1 MFMSSSVENHINKIH
16 AMHSAARVSLPEYDD
31 IPEFFN
37 GYNVMDWV
45 SLAVKSGLSQRHAI
59 NITCS
64 FFKTKR
70 KDANLI
76 TSESNGLW
84 VEQGYYCKD
93 DECLYVWDFCV
104 EVCTKRNIGLLVG
117 NRVYIQSNNRNIH
130 DAVLGLF
137 ADVGLEI
144 MSSRDVVDIQ
154 IKDRF
159 MSYRIGTRIF
169 PHAHVGLS
177 SLDASYASSKKIK
190 FFASEWS
197 APILSAIKHVE
208 GRKAGRVVLLA
219 GDYTSEITPLI
230 ESKVGA
236 LTLLELKQYSENV
249 TYTAHDIVLVNL
261 ESLTKESILYFNLH
275 VDNSD
280 AYFLILST
288 SGNITHLVSRL
299 LQVFNAEQLIRL
311 WGMHFIRKAIP
322 KLCDTCKKQEVIT
335 TTYDEPNVT
344 VSIQPKVS
352 YELGLG
358 CDDCAKGHKGIVF
371 ASEHVPHS
379 AMIEILTEAL
389 AASGDDDSML
399 SGLKLSPYSVATML
413 YKKDDITSL
422 SKSIEA
428 IFNHGEVQKD
438 DIDGLLN

>member
-1 MFMSSSVENHINKIH
+1 MSSEVKNHIKKIH

-31 IPEFFN
+31 FPELFN
-37 GYNVMDWV
+37 GSNIMDWV

-59 NITCS
+59 NIACS

-70 KDANLI
+70 KNATLI
-76 TSESNGLW
+76 TPDSKGLW
-84 VEQGYYCKD
+84 VEQGYYCKHD
-93 DECLYVWDFCV
+93 GCLYVWDFCE
-104 EVCTKRNIGLLVG
+104 EVCTEHNIGLLLG
-117 NRVYIQSNNRNIH
+117 SRVYVQSESGNIH
-130 DAVLGLF
+130 NAVLGLF
-137 ADVGLEI
+137 ADVGLEM

-169 PHAHVGLS
+169 PHTHVGLS

-190 FFASEWS
+190 YITSEWDS
-197 APILSAIKHVE
+197 PILSAIKHVE
-208 GRKAGRVVLLA
+208 GRKAGRLVLLS
-219 GDYTSEITPLI
+219 GDYMSEITPLI
-230 ESKVGA
+230 ERKVSA
-236 LTLLELKQYSENV
+236 LTLLDLKKYSENTV
-249 TYTAHDIVLVNL
+249 YTAHDVVLVNW
-261 ESLTKESILYFNLH
+261 ESLTKESISRFNTH

-288 SGNITHLVSRL
+288 SGNITHLASKL
-299 LQVFNAEQLIRL
+299 LQVFNVEQLIRL
-311 WGMHFIRKAIP
+311 WGVHFIRKAIP
-322 KLCDTCKKQEVIT
+322 KLCDACKKQEPIA

-379 AMIEILTEAL
+379 AMVEILTEAL
-389 AASGDDDSML
+389 AASGDDDGML
-399 SGLKLSPYSVATML
+399 SGLKLSPYAVATML

-422 SKSIEA
+422 AKSIEA

>member
-1 MFMSSSVENHINKIH
+1 MSSTDENHIKKIH
-16 AMHSAARVSLPEYDD
+16 AMHSDARVSLPEYDD
-31 IPEFFN
+31 LPEFFD
-37 GYNVMDWV
+37 GSNVMDWV

-70 KDANLI
+70 KNTHLI
-76 TSESNGLW
+76 TSKSNGLW

-93 DECLYVWDFCV
+93 EQCLYVWDFCE
-104 EVCTKRNIGLLVG
+104 EVCTKPNLGLLVG
-117 NRVYIQSNNRNIH
+117 NRVYAQSNNRDIH

-144 MSSRDVVDIQ
+144 MSSRDIVDVQ

-177 SLDASYASSKKIK
+177 SLNASYASSKKTTSLT
-190 FFASEWS
+190 SEWK
-197 APILSAIKHVE
+197 APILSAIKHIE
-208 GRKAGRVVLLA
+208 GRKAGRLVLLA
-219 GDYTSEITPLI
+219 GDYTSEIPPLI
-230 ESKVGA
+230 ESKVRA
-236 LTLLELKQYSENV
+236 LTLLDIKRYSENAV
-249 TYTAHDIVLVNL
+249 YTAHDIVLVNW
-261 ESLTKESILYFNLH
+261 ESLTKESMLRFNLD

-288 SGNITHLVSRL
+288 SCNITHLVSRL
-299 LQVFNAEQLIRL
+299 LHVFNAEQLIRL
-311 WGMHFIRKAIP
+311 WGVHFIRKAIP
-322 KLCDTCKKQEVIT
+322 RLCDTCKKQET
-335 TTYDEPNVT
+335 AATTYDEPNVT

-358 CDDCAKGHKGIVF
+358 CDNCAKGHKGIVF

-389 AASGDDDSML
+389 AASGDDDGML
-399 SGLKLSPYSVATML
+399 SGLKLSPYAVATIL

-422 SKSIEA
+422 AKSIEA
-428 IFNHGEVQKD
+428 IFNHGEVQID